1 MSDDSAMRKNN
12 ADGTSILEGTIFHLQ
27 DVMSDQQPTLTWRYS
42 DYDLVKPSTS
52 ITLKIGRDPSFLVP
66 THGMEVRPLM

>member
-52 ITLKIGRDPSFLVP
+52 ITLKIGKDPFSLVQ
-66 THGMEVRPLM
+66 TQGTGVHH